1 MVGLAYPL
9 TYLSQAEQAPPRFPI
24 RGSAGTLAGSMG
36 EDSRA
41 KVGDVIDGRYQLMSM
56 LGQGGMGQVFQA
68 EHIGIKREVAIKL
81 LHRELRD
88 HEGIQERVMREAF
101 ATGRL
106 DHPNCVS
113 ITDSGML
120 ENGGGTYLVME
131 LLKGE
136 SLGDALDIRETL
148 PIAEA
153 ISIARDILKGL
164 QHAHGL
170 GVVHRDL
177 KPDNVFLVKPQE
189 EDLFGYPMAK
199 ILDFGIAKLLG
210 EAKEEA
216 GGGDLTEAGMAIG
229 SPTYMSPEQAT
240 GGSID
245 GRTDLYTLSL
255 ILYEMIGGEPPFFEP
270 DDKVRALQRRL
281 KEKAPPVVS
290 PSGEMVPEAL
300 QALLQDGLAKMDKDR
315 VPNAETYLERLDAIW
330 AQLPGVAA
338 ASEAVVLAPSPEF
351 QSGPVS
357 GPVSAPVAAPD
368 PTRTDMV
375 PRGLAPAAVSPEL
388 MKRLKLG
395 GIALVGVVVLIALI
409 AVASRG
415 DDAPKDDSEK
425 VLSMEPD
432 YVDRV
437 RSSDP
442 AVLAAQ
448 LTEDLDR
455 LQVEIDEGRGEDQV
469 EPLRRLQATWP
480 RDARTNFL
488 LGLAYMEKMYWA
500 DGFKYLELAIENDA
514 QFREEPALIKAA
526 IRSLSSQ
533 SKPGMGQRFLVKQ
546 VGRAAIPYL
555 EETVAGGSARQ
566 RKYAD
571 RALKQLQAADM

>member
-1 MVGLAYPL
+1 
-9 TYLSQAEQAPPRFPI
+9 
-24 RGSAGTLAGSMG
+24 
-36 EDSRA
+36 
-41 KVGDVIDGRYQLMSM
+41 
-56 LGQGGMGQVFQA
+56 MGQVFQA

-136 SLGDALDIRETL
+136 SLGDALDLRETL

-177 KPDNVFLVKPQE
+177 KPDNIFLVKPVE
-189 EDLFGYPMAK
+189 EDLFSYPLAK

-240 GGSID
+240 GGAID

-300 QALLQDGLAKMDKDR
+300 QALLQDGLAKMVKDR
-315 VPNAETYLERLDAIW
+315 VPNAETYLERLEAIW
-330 AQLPGVAA
+330 AQLPGVAS
-338 ASEAVVLAPSPEF
+338 ASEAVVLAPAPEF
-351 QSGPVS
+351 HSAPVS
-357 GPVSAPVAAPD
+357 GPVSAPVSAPVSGPVSAPAPYLGPGSGPAAAPN

-409 AVASRG
+409 AVATRE
-415 DDAPKDDSEK
+415 DAKAPTDDSEN

-432 YVDRV
+432 YVDRAPTA
-437 RSSDP
+437 DP
-442 AVLAAQ
+442 KALAAQ
-448 LTEDLDR
+448 RTEELDR
-455 LQVEIDEGRGEDQV
+455 LQVEIDEGRGADQV
-469 EPLRRLQATWP
+469 DPLRRLQTKWP

-555 EETVAGGSARQ
+555 EETVVGGSARQ

>member
-1 MVGLAYPL
+1 
-9 TYLSQAEQAPPRFPI
+9 
-24 RGSAGTLAGSMG
+24 MG
-36 EDSRA
+36 REDSKA
-41 KVGDVIDGRYQLMSM
+41 KVGDVIDSRYRLISM

-68 EHIGIKREVAIKL
+68 EHVGIKREVAIKL

-120 ENGGGTYLVME
+120 EGGGGTYLVME

-136 SLGDALDIRETL
+136 SLGDALDFRETL
-148 PIAEA
+148 SVVEA
-153 ISIARDILKGL
+153 LSIARDILKGL
-164 QHAHGL
+164 EHAHAL

-177 KPDNVFLVKPQE
+177 KPDNVFLVKPPDD
-189 EDLFGYPMAK
+189 DLASYPMAK

-240 GGSID
+240 GGAID

-290 PSGEMVPEAL
+290 PSGEAVPETL
-300 QALLQDGLAKMDKDR
+300 QALLQDGLAKMAKDR
-315 VPNAETYLERLDAIW
+315 VADAQTYLARLDAIW
-330 AQLPGVAA
+330 AALPGVAE
-338 ASEAVVLAPSPEF
+338 ASAAVVLAASPEVR
-351 QSGPVS
+351 SAPIPVPL
-357 GPVSAPVAAPD
+357 PVLERTEPVAAP
-368 PTRTDMV
+368 PGV
-375 PRGLAPAAVSPEL
+375 GPASLSPDVL
-388 MKRLKLG
+388 KRLKLG
-395 GIALVGVVVLIALI
+395 GRALVGLVVVIALL
-409 AVASRG
+409 AVMTR
-415 DDAPKDDSEK
+415 DDDKTSKEKSEE
-425 VLSMEPD
+425 VLLMEPD
-432 YVDRV
+432 YLDSASTVA
-437 RSSDP
+437 P
-442 AVLAAQ
+442 EVLAMQ
-448 LTEDLDR
+448 LTQELDR
-455 LQVEIDEGRGEDQV
+455 LQVEIDEGRGEAQL
-469 EPLRRLQATWP
+469 EPLKRLQSVWP

-488 LGLAYMEKMYWA
+488 LGLAYMEKRYWG
-500 DGFKYLELAIENDA
+500 DGFKYLGSAIEYDA
-514 QFREEPALIKAA
+514 EFREEPALIKAA

-546 VGRAAIPYL
+546 VGAAAIPYL
-555 EETVAGGSARQ
+555 KETVVGGSKRQ
-566 RKYAD
+566 KKYAA
-571 RALKQLQAADM
+571 RALKQLQTPDM

>member
-1 MVGLAYPL
+1 
-9 TYLSQAEQAPPRFPI
+9 
-24 RGSAGTLAGSMG
+24 MG

-136 SLGDALDIRETL
+136 SLGDALDLRETL

-177 KPDNVFLVKPQE
+177 KPDNIFLVKPIE
-189 EDLFGYPMAK
+189 EDLFSYPLAK

-240 GGSID
+240 GGAID

-300 QALLQDGLAKMDKDR
+300 QALLQDGLAKMVKDR
-315 VPNAETYLERLDAIW
+315 VPNAETYLERLEAIW
-330 AQLPGVAA
+330 AQLPGVAS
-338 ASEAVVLAPSPEF
+338 ASEAVVLAPAPEF
-351 QSGPVS
+351 HSAPVS
-357 GPVSAPVAAPD
+357 GPVSAPVSGPVSAPAPYLGPGSGPAAAPN

-395 GIALVGVVVLIALI
+395 GITLVGVVVLIALI
-409 AVASRG
+409 AVATRE
-415 DDAPKDDSEK
+415 DAKAPKDDSEN

-432 YVDRV
+432 YVDRAPTA
-437 RSSDP
+437 DP
-442 AVLAAQ
+442 KALAAQ
-448 LTEDLDR
+448 RTEELDR
-455 LQVEIDEGRGEDQV
+455 LQVEIDEGRGADQV
-469 EPLRRLQATWP
+469 DPLRRLQTKWP

-555 EETVAGGSARQ
+555 EETVVGGSARQ